1 VAGEIRSGVQALVI
15 EKPDLALQAT
25 GITSRFAALPDDP
38 VTRNRDQQGI
48 RSTATPT
55 ARTARGHPR
64 R

>member
-1 VAGEIRSGVQALVI
+1 VRSASDAHALVF
-15 EKPDLALQAT
+15 EQPGLAMQAT
-25 GITSRFAALPDDP
+25 GITGRYAALPDDA